1 MESIIESLAAHHP
14 ALPTLAGSLIVVA
27 IAADRVTKRLLLAGT
42 RRLVK
47 HSIPPTLI
55 GEHPRN

>member
-1 MESIIESLAAHHP
+1 MESIIES
-14 ALPTLAGSLIVVA
+14 LAGSLIVVA
-27 IAADRVTKRLLLAGT
+27 IAAALVTKRLLLAGT